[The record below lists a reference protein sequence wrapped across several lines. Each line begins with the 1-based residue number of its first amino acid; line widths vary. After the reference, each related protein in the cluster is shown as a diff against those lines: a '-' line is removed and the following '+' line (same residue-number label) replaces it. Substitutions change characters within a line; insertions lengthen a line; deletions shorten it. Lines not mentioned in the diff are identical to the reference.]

1 MARLEKQFDKNKWA
15 EMLKIKQAEDKAV
28 KEALRANKAAGLMI
42 SEGGKGGSPNTP
54 TPDWDKD
61 WPKPGTKPRPEDRP
75 NIPTKLANFIG
86 PSGHGTTLS
95 EDEYWRGY
103 DTIME
108 TTVDG
113 SDEQIKRLN
122 ILWHQFNDQVSNPQS
137 ELMISHHT
145 GGKHFTE
152 PSMEELIDGLIN
164 GDVPRGTLGDEETE
178 NRLIEER
185 QNQLQQQS
193 LMIKNNVA
201 NLPYQDGRAPTRLFY
216 NAPYAK
222 PDVFIKDKQIIE
234 DAKKRFKWNTG
245 INLARR

>member
-1 MARLEKQFDKNKWA
+1 MAKLDAMNA
-15 EMLKIKQAEDKAV
+15 LKIQKDQVDGILQAGRKEDAQTFLDTWRLNNLGTKDSGALPPVDAVPPHLRGWIFRKADASPQDGM
-28 KEALRANKAAGLMI
+28 KIANFLTPSGSGRTI
-42 SEGGKGGSPNTP
+42 SEEAY
-54 TPDWDKD
+54 WD
-61 WPKPGTKPRPEDRP
+61 
-75 NIPTKLANFIG
+75 
-86 PSGHGTTLS
+86 
-95 EDEYWRGY
+95 GY
-103 DTIME
+103 DTIMN
-108 TTVDG
+108 TTIDG